1 MGLDTTHDAWHGA
14 YSAFSR
20 WRDKLAEVAGY
31 TFHAH
36 GEPFK
41 LGGTGMEVMGT
52 SRVLVDLDWG
62 GIESVIGHDLFG
74 RWPRIPVRHDGTPD
88 PLIVLLA
95 HSDCEG
101 QIQSEFCGPLADRLE
116 ELLPLLGDE
125 DGGGH
130 VGSYAAK
137 TETFIRGL
145 RAAAEA
151 GEDVEFH

>member
-20 WRDKLAEVAGY
+20 WREKLAEVAGF
-31 TFHAH
+31 TFHYQVEGWSEEIRTVIVSGH
-36 GEPFK
+36 HIE
-41 LGGTGMEVMGT
+41 
-52 SRVLVDLDWG
+52 VDLDWG
-62 GIESVIGHDLFG
+62 SIERTIGSDLFG
-74 RWPRIPVRHDGTPD
+74 RWPRVPTNHLGEPE

-101 QIQSEFCGPLADRLE
+101 EIQVDMLAPLADRLE

-130 VGSYAAK
+130 IGSYREK
-137 TETFIRGL
+137 TEQFIRGL
-145 RAAAEA
+145 RAAANA
-151 GEDVEFH
+151 GEALEFH